1 MRVLVVEDEH
11 KINRTVCQALREEAY
26 AVDPAYDGEEGEEL
40 ALVNEYDLIIL
51 DLLLPKKSGIA
62 LCRGLRERGVSTPIL
77 MLTARDTVEDRVEG
91 LDSGADDYLV
101 KPFFMDELLAR
112 VRALLRRDTGVKS
125 TRLQVAD
132 LVVDTSSHRVTRA
145 GTPIE
150 LTSKE
155 YAMLEYFMRNP
166 DQVLTR
172 TIISEHVWDEEF
184 DSLSNIIDVYI
195 RRLRKKIDE
204 GYQPRLLHTIRGSGY
219 LLGILPEDSAPAK
232 EDSAAAVP

>member
-1 MRVLVVEDEH
+1 MRVLVVEDEQ
-11 KINRTVCQALREEAY
+11 KINRSVCQALREEAY
-26 AVDPAYDGEEGEEL
+26 AVDAAHDGDQGEEL
-40 ALVNEYDLIIL
+40 ALINEYDLIIL
-51 DLLLPKKSGIA
+51 DLMLPKKSGIA
-62 LCRGLRERGVSTPIL
+62 LCRGLRERGIGTPIL
-77 MLTARDTVEDRVEG
+77 MLTAKDSLEDRVIG

-112 VRALLRRDTGVKS
+112 ARALLRRDTTVKS
-125 TRLQVAD
+125 TRLQLAD

-145 GTPIE
+145 GTPID

-155 YAMLEYFMRNP
+155 YAMLEYFIRNP

-172 TIISEHVWDEEF
+172 TMISEHVWDEEF

-204 GYQPRLLHTIRGSGY
+204 GFQPRLLHTIRGSGY
-219 LLGILPEDSAPAK
+219 LLGILPDDATTS
-232 EDSAAAVP
+232 

>member
-11 KINRTVCQALREEAY
+11 KINRAVCQAMREEAY
-26 AVDPAYDGEEGEEL
+26 AVDSAADGDQGEEL
-40 ALVNEYDLIIL
+40 ALVNEYDLIVL
-51 DLLLPKKSGIA
+51 DLMLPKKSGVS
-62 LCRGLRERGVSTPIL
+62 LCRGLRERGVATPIL
-77 MLTARDTVEDRVEG
+77 MLTAKDSVEDRVQG

-101 KPFFMDELLAR
+101 KPFHMDELLAR
-112 VRALLRRDTGVKS
+112 ARALLRRDTGVKN

-132 LVVDTSSHRVTRA
+132 LIVDTGSHRVTRA
-145 GTPIE
+145 STAIE

-155 YAMLEYFMRNP
+155 YAMLEYFVRNV

-184 DSLSNIIDVYI
+184 DSLSNIIDVYV
-195 RRLRKKIDE
+195 RRLRRKIDE

-219 LLGILPEDSAPAK
+219 LLGILPEDTLTQQ
-232 EDSAAAVP
+232 

>member
-1 MRVLVVEDEH
+1 MRVLVVEDEQ

-26 AVDPAYDGEEGEEL
+26 AVDSASNGDEGEEL
-40 ALVNEYDLIIL
+40 AQINDYDLIIL
-51 DLLLPKKSGIA
+51 DILLPRKNGIA
-62 LCRGLRERGVSTPIL
+62 LCRGLREQGIITPIL
-77 MLTARDTVEDRVEG
+77 MLTAKDTVEDRVEG

-101 KPFFMDELLAR
+101 KPFHMDELLAR
-112 VRALLRRDTGVKS
+112 ARALLRRETTVKS

-132 LVVDTSSHRVTRA
+132 LVVDTSSHRVTR
-145 GTPIE
+145 GNTPIE

-155 YAMLEYFMRNP
+155 YAMLEYFVRNP

-172 TIISEHVWDEEF
+172 TMISEHVWDDEF

-195 RRLRKKIDE
+195 RRLRRKIDE

-219 LLGILPEDSAPAK
+219 LLGILPDENLAGQ
-232 EDSAAAVP
+232 